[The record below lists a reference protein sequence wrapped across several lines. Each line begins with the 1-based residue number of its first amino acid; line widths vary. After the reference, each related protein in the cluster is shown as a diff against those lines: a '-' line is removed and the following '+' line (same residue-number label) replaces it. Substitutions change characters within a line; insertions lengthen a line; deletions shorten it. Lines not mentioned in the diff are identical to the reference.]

1 MFESCN
7 KTCFVSFR
15 LHFFAKLFIL
25 GSIIIHQPQH
35 NSSRDLVTLQLTQD
49 QAEKVYDALS
59 YNVNNRML
67 SGMGPSSNMN
77 RKRRKNRKSKV
88 LTVIVK
94 P

>member
-1 MFESCN
+1 MFRI
-7 KTCFVSFR
+7 FPIA
-15 LHFFAKLFIL
+15 FFCQTFY
-25 GSIIIHQPQH
+25 SWFYHQPKH